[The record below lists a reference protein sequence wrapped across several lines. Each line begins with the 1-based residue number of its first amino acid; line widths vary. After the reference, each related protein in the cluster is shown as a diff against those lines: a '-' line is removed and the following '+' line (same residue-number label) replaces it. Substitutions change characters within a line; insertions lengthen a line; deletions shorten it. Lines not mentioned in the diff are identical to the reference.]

1 MTRSPAP
8 NGAKKEPAMRL
19 LVIEDNRNLVANLFD
34 YFEARGHIV
43 DAAPDGV
50 TGLHLATTQRYDAI
64 VLDWMLPRMDG
75 PEVLRRLRE
84 GQAIQGPGSQV
95 PVIMLTARDE
105 LPDKIAGFRAGAD
118 DYLTKPFELPELEV
132 RLSALQAR
140 IRGHRRNPVL
150 EVEDLRMDL
159 ATLEVTRAGQ
169 PLHLYPACRKLLEVL
184 MQASP
189 AAVTRE
195 RLEYALW
202 GDEPPDGDML
212 RSHIYELRRSVDGP
226 FPVKL
231 IQTLPRIGY
240 RLVASGPVPPGG

>member
-1 MTRSPAP
+1 
-8 NGAKKEPAMRL
+8 MRL
-19 LVIEDNRNLVANLFD
+19 LVVEDNRNLVANLFD
-34 YFEARGHIV
+34 YFEARGHTL
-43 DAAPDGV
+43 DAAPDGI
-50 TGLHLATTQRYDAI
+50 TGLHLATTQTYDAV

-75 PEVLRRLRE
+75 PEVLRKLRE
-84 GQAIQGPGSQV
+84 EHAADV

-118 DYLTKPFELPELEV
+118 DYLTKPFALPELEV
-132 RLSALQAR
+132 RLEALVTRAKGRGRAR
-140 IRGHRRNPVL
+140 VL
-150 EVEDLRMDL
+150 EVQDLRLDL
-159 ATLEVTRAGQ
+159 GTLEASRAGR

-189 AAVTRE
+189 GAVTRE

-202 GDEPPDGDML
+202 GDSPPDGDML

-231 IQTLPRIGY
+231 IQTLPRVGY
-240 RLVASGPVPPGG
+240 RLATHAEGMHAESMHAEGAPDDA